1 MSDYSDLNDIFDHEL
16 RATAR
21 FRRAAFHVHSPDSHD
36 WGKGGTGA
44 PTIEEL
50 RGPAGQTRF
59 LDELVT
65 AGLELVCITD
75 HMKAGYACELAKL
88 AATREDITVFPGME
102 ISCRVAPA
110 HSERIHVLAVF
121 PPETTP
127 DVMERI
133 FVDQPELPGAAERT
147 GHEEVTFASLKEVRD
162 RVDAPGGLF
171 VLAHIDEDPRGHRC
185 YVRSVRGE
193 TASMFAIDPHGAETV
208 RAISREYADHLV
220 ELDPHAVE
228 VRKSSDRA
236 HYWDFSTHDGT
247 RHGYPCVARADH
259 HSVQAFGAVDAVTFL
274 KVSRSDIG
282 CVRDALRFHETRL
295 RFAEDLPLAPSPR
308 LVGIRL
314 RGGGLFSEATI
325 ALNENLNCIIGPRGC
340 GKSTVIE
347 ALRYVLGQRA
357 LLPDASPRGE
367 DDRSYASLA
376 VATQKANLKDTEI
389 ELIYEREGER
399 HLLAATYDPDQ
410 TVATRS
416 FSLDGEDLRIAA
428 DAIEAAYPAR
438 IFSWSE
444 LETLGRQPRLQ
455 RLVVDRLAEGLPALL
470 DRQESLRAEL
480 RANRLRASDLRQ
492 RLESVI
498 SQQNG
503 TLRRYV
509 EYETAYAQL
518 NTPEVQA
525 LFAALDRVR
534 GRLEL
539 LATVDGHLREIDED
553 AARLESRDPAAHLE
567 TILGEHD
574 GELREW
580 WEAGPTGDIDLAGL
594 TAITDKKGS
603 EVRDAIR
610 ARREAIAAQLASE
623 RADAEAHETA
633 IREQTHA
640 SPGESVKRD
649 QREQARE
656 RLEAASTLRD
666 EYLRTFA
673 ELEEALEHRGKL
685 LGVLAAVT
693 AEITDA
699 REQTAGELGKRLAEI
714 QQAAQSITVAV
725 HPGADRA
732 TYQAHADEK
741 FLNPER
747 GGQYKAQGVPERLAS
762 IEPTEVAY
770 AILAKAETSLML
782 DGALT
787 AAEARR
793 LVGAFDVFSED
804 TDANVTRV
812 TAQLEELLELQEQPI
827 DDLVRIESDGR
838 PVDELSP
845 GGRSS
850 AMLPLIALSD
860 TVPLIIDQPE
870 DNLDNRM
877 VGQTLSS
884 ILSRLKEQRQIIVTT
899 HNPNIVVG
907 GDAEQ
912 VVVLDAPDARSARV
926 ETAGSIDDPEII
938 DAVIKIMEG
947 GREAFRE
954 RTRRYRDRLA

>member
-1 MSDYSDLNDIFDHEL
+1 MSDYSHLNEIFERDL

-36 WGKGGTGA
+36 WGKGGAGA

-59 LDELVT
+59 LDELVY

-102 ISCRVAPA
+102 ISCRVPPA

-127 DVMERI
+127 DVIERI
-133 FVDQPELPGAAERT
+133 FVDQPDLPGAAERT
-147 GHEEVTFASLKEVRD
+147 GHEEVTFASLKVVRD
-162 RVDAPGGLF
+162 RVDAAGGLF

-193 TASMFAIDPHGAETV
+193 SATMFAIDSRGAETV

-228 VRKSSDRA
+228 VKKSSDRA
-236 HYWDFSTHDGT
+236 HYWDFTTHDGS

-259 HSVQAFGAVDAVTFL
+259 HSVQAFGALDAVTFL
-274 KVSRSDIG
+274 KVSRNDIG

-357 LLPDASPRGE
+357 LLPDASLLGE

-376 VATQKANLKDTEI
+376 IATQKANLKDTEI

-399 HLLAATYDPDQ
+399 NLLAATYDPDQ
-410 TVATRS
+410 PVSTRA
-416 FSLDGEDLRIAA
+416 FSLDGEDLHVAA
-428 DAIEAAYPAR
+428 DALEAAYPAR

-455 RLVVDRLAEGLPALL
+455 RLVVDRLADGLPALL
-470 DRQESLRAEL
+470 DRQDSLRGEL
-480 RANRLRASDLRQ
+480 RTNRLQAGELRH
-492 RLESVI
+492 RLDTVI

-503 TLRRYV
+503 ALRRYG
-509 EYETAYAQL
+509 EFETAYAQL
-518 NTPEVQA
+518 NTPEVQE

-534 GRLEL
+534 RRIEL
-539 LATVDGHLREIDED
+539 LATVDEHLRELDED
-553 AARLESRDPAAHLE
+553 AAKLESRDPAAHLE
-567 TILGEHD
+567 AILGD
-574 GELREW
+574 DDELREW
-580 WEAGPTGDIDLAGL
+580 WEGEPKGVIDLTGL
-594 TAITDKKGS
+594 TAITNEKGT
-603 EVRDAIR
+603 EVRNAIS
-610 ARREAIAAQLASE
+610 ARRQAIASQLASE
-623 RADAEAHETA
+623 RADAETHEAA

-673 ELEEALEHRGKL
+673 ELEEALEQRGEL
-685 LGVLAAVT
+685 LGFLAGVT
-693 AEITDA
+693 AEISSA
-699 REQTAGELGKRLAEI
+699 REQTAGDLGKRLAEI

-725 HPGADRA
+725 HPGGDRA
-732 TYQAHADEK
+732 IYRTHADEK
-741 FLNPER
+741 FLNLER
-747 GGQYKAQGVPERLAS
+747 GGQYKAQGIPARLAS
-762 IEPTEVAY
+762 IAPTEVAY
-770 AILAKAETSLML
+770 AILGKSETSLML

-793 LVGAFDVFSED
+793 LVGAFDIFTAD
-804 TDANVTRV
+804 TDAKVTRV
-812 TAQLEELLELQEQPI
+812 SAPLDELLELQEQPI

-912 VVVLDAPDARSARV
+912 VVVLDATDARSARV
-926 ETAGSIDDPEII
+926 ETAGSIDDPQII

-947 GREAFRE
+947 GREAFQE
-954 RTRRYRDRLA
+954 RSRRYRDRLG